1 MPDMARVDKN
11 ILRVLEHVRSSYR
24 EQVVRV
30 KVIENVLLGIREPNL
45 LEEDDFGLRVVE
57 EK

>member
-11 ILRVLEHVRSSYR
+11 ILRVLENVRSSYR

-30 KVIENVLLGIREPNL
+30 KVVNNVLFGIREPDL
-45 LEEDDFGLRVVE
+45 LEEDNFGLRVVE
-57 EK
+57 EE

>member
-11 ILRVLEHVRSSYR
+11 ILRVLENFRSSYR

-30 KVIENVLLGIREPNL
+30 KVVNNVLLGIREPDL
-45 LEEDDFGLRVVE
+45 LEEDNFWLRVVE
-57 EK
+57 